1 MCGLSFEYTVLR
13 LVTARNR
20 CHFDDTSA
28 RTVRLH
34 TEQIATPLTIITTP
48 PHLICL
54 SIYVHPFRPIVCKEG
69 RKNTRRSCWERSFFF
84 AVRIKLAKPP
94 CHKVITLP
102 ISLTF
107 FVSKESYKETASL
120 LKKDYYLLPSLKSF
134 FMWSYPR
141 AIGDWR
147 IRAMQQ
153 RPKNRAEKAKMI
165 G

>member
-1 MCGLSFEYTVLR
+1 MAFLILCGLSFEYTVLR

-48 PHLICL
+48 PNLICL

-84 AVRIKLAKPP
+84 AVRIKLAKP
-94 CHKVITLP
+94 
-102 ISLTF
+102 SLSQGHHSSHLF
-107 FVSKESYKETASL
+107 NFL
-120 LKKDYYLLPSLKSF
+120 C
-134 FMWSYPR
+134 
-141 AIGDWR
+141 
-147 IRAMQQ
+147 QQ
-153 RPKNRAEKAKMI
+153 RKLQRNCIALEKGLLSTAITQILFQRRWLCGWKFRYS
-165 G
+165 